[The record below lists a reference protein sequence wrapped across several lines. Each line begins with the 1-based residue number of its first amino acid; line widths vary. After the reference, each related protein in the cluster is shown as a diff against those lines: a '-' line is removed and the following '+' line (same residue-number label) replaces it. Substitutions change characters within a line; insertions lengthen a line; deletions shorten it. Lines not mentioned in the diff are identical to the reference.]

1 MIDVYTDSLVDENDA
16 ADVNTLRSQGTYVGR
31 TEQNRLPFLMVGFFV
46 DSVKITEVIEEQIHM
61 KADFSSVYCFT
72 FTEPTKFQPLSH
84 FRGYWGRQPCP
95 SMTSLNYN
103 W

>member
-46 DSVKITEVIEEQIHM
+46 DSVKITEVI
-61 KADFSSVYCFT
+61 
-72 FTEPTKFQPLSH
+72 
-84 FRGYWGRQPCP
+84 
-95 SMTSLNYN
+95 
-103 W
+103 